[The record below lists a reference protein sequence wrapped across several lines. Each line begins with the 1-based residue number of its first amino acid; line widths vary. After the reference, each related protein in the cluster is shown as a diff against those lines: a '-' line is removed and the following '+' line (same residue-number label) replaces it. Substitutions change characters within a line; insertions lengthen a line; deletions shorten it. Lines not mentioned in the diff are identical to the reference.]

1 MKKLV
6 YLLILISLLASCR
19 SVKKITTDIRQQ
31 KDSVAYSNVTIVDLD
46 TTIIPADTAS
56 LEAIFNFGDKGELS
70 IDQVRQDPGN
80 DITLNYA
87 VEKTPSGSTRIKV
100 TAKSKPKEVVTQN
113 VTKEIKN
120 SSVSS
125 DVQKVESITKKK
137 GISPWH
143 LAWIVPV
150 GLLLVV
156 VYLKR
161 KTILK
166 YFSF

>member
-1 MKKLV
+1 MKKLIG
-6 YLLILISLLASCR
+6 LLILVSFLVSCR
-19 SVKKITTDIRQQ
+19 SVRKTTTEFHQQ
-31 KDSVAYSNVTIVDLD
+31 KDSVAYSNVTTVDLD
-46 TTIIPADTAS
+46 TTIIPADSAS
-56 LEAIFNFGDKGELS
+56 FEAVFNFGENGEVI
-70 IDQVRQDPGN
+70 IDQVKQDPGN
-80 DITLNYA
+80 NINLNYSM
-87 VEKTPSGSTRIKV
+87 EKTPSGSTRIKV
-100 TAKSKPKEVVTQN
+100 IAKTRPAEVITQN

-120 SSVSS
+120 TSVSS
-125 DVQKVESITKKK
+125 DVQKVESVTKKK

-166 YFSF
+166 YFGL